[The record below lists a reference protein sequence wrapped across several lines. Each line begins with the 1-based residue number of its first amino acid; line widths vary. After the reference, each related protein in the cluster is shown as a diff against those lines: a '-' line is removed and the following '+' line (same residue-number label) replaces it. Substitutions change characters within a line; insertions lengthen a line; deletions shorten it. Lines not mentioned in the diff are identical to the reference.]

1 MSSSNPT
8 AVSAVVGQ
16 RLAFG
21 AGPGRAAALLK
32 NLTMPAVLIAFA
44 TYLLVGIL
52 TMQVPEGTAFPGPQF
67 FPSLI
72 TAGLYLFAAVLAV
85 GAVREH
91 RAEGDATASVSAAH
105 AAASVSASPGAS
117 PAAPA
122 SASAP
127 EEATV
132 PRTVRVDVESLAW
145 VVGSFLVF
153 ALVLN
158 ILGWIIAAGLLFWC
172 IARGFGSTRWL
183 FSLVVGLTVSSLSY
197 IAFDMALGM
206 SLPSGILGWGF

>member
-32 NLTMPAVLIAFA
+32 NLTMPVVLVAFA
-44 TYLLVGIL
+44 TYLLVGII
-52 TMQVPEGTAFPGPQF
+52 TMKVPEGTAFPGPQF
-67 FPSLI
+67 FPMLI
-72 TAGLYLFAAVLAV
+72 MAGLYLFAAVLSV

-91 RAEGDATASVSAAH
+91 RAEVDTAS
-105 AAASVSASPGAS
+105 AASVSSE
-117 PAAPA
+117 PAATTPVSPA
-122 SASAP
+122 SASTPEAP
-127 EEATV
+127 AE
-132 PRTVRVDVESLAW
+132 PRTVRVDGRSLAW

-153 ALVLN
+153 SLVLN

-183 FSLVVGLTVSSLSY
+183 FGLVVGLTVSSLSY

>member
-1 MSSSNPT
+1 MSSNNPT

-32 NLTMPAVLIAFA
+32 NLTMPAVLVAFA
-44 TYLLVGIL
+44 TYLLVGII
-52 TMQVPEGTAFPGPQF
+52 TMKVPEGTAFPGPQF
-67 FPSLI
+67 FPTLI

-91 RAEGDATASVSAAH
+91 RAEDD
-105 AAASVSASPGAS
+105 AAASVSAAPV
-117 PAAPA
+117 APA
-122 SASAP
+122 SASTP
-127 EEATV
+127 EEPAV
-132 PRTVRVDVESLAW
+132 PRTVRVDVRSLVW

-158 ILGWIIAAGLLFWC
+158 LLGWIIAAGLLFWC

>member
-32 NLTMPAVLIAFA
+32 NLTMPVVLVAFA
-44 TYLLVGIL
+44 TYLLVGII
-52 TMQVPEGTAFPGPQF
+52 TMKVPEGSAFPGPQF
-67 FPSLI
+67 FPMLI
-72 TAGLYLFAAVLAV
+72 MLGLYLFAALLAV

-91 RAEGDATASVSAAH
+91 RTGDGAAPTASAPP
-105 AAASVSASPGAS
+105 AST
-117 PAAPA
+117 A
-122 SASAP
+122 SASTPEAP
-127 EEATV
+127 AE
-132 PRTVRVDVESLAW
+132 PRTVRVDVKSLAW

-153 ALVLN
+153 SLVLN

-183 FSLVVGLTVSSLSY
+183 FGLVVGLTVSSLSY

>member
-1 MSSSNPT
+1 MMSSNNPT

-21 AGPGRAAALLK
+21 AGPGRAAVLLK
-32 NLTMPAVLIAFA
+32 NLTMPVVLVAFA
-44 TYLLVGIL
+44 TYLLVGII
-52 TMQVPEGTAFPGPQF
+52 TMKVPEGSAFPGPQF
-67 FPSLI
+67 FPMLI
-72 TAGLYLFAAVLAV
+72 MAGLYLFAAVLSV

-91 RAEGDATASVSAAH
+91 RAVVDTVS
-105 AAASVSASPGAS
+105 AASVSSE
-117 PAAPA
+117 AAVTTRVSPA
-122 SASAP
+122 SASTP
-127 EEATV
+127 EVPAE
-132 PRTVRVDVESLAW
+132 PRTVRVDGRSLAW

-153 ALVLN
+153 SLVLN

-183 FSLVVGLTVSSLSY
+183 FGLVVGLTVSSLSY

>member
-1 MSSSNPT
+1 MSSNNPT

-21 AGPGRAAALLK
+21 AGPGRTAALLK
-32 NLTMPAVLIAFA
+32 NLTMPGVLIAFA
-44 TYLLVGIL
+44 TYLLVGII
-52 TMQVPEGTAFPGPQF
+52 TMKVPEGTAFPGPQF
-67 FPSLI
+67 FPMLI
-72 TAGLYLFAAVLAV
+72 TAGLYLFAVVLVV
-85 GAVREH
+85 GAVREL
-91 RAEGDATASVSAAH
+91 RADDDT
-105 AAASVSASPGAS
+105 AASVSDAPVT
-117 PAAPA
+117 PA
-122 SASAP
+122 SAAAP
-127 EEATV
+127 EEPAV
-132 PRTVRVDVESLAW
+132 QRTVRVDVRSLAW

>member
-1 MSSSNPT
+1 MMSSSNPT

-21 AGPGRAAALLK
+21 AGPGRVAALLK
-32 NLTMPAVLIAFA
+32 NLTMPAVLVAFA

-52 TMQVPEGTAFPGPQF
+52 TMKVPEGTAFPGPQF
-67 FPSLI
+67 FPTLI
-72 TAGLYLFAAVLAV
+72 AAGLYLFAAVLAV

-91 RAEGDATASVSAAH
+91 RAEDD
-105 AAASVSASPGAS
+105 AAASAAAAPV
-117 PAAPA
+117 APA
-122 SASAP
+122 SASTP
-127 EEATV
+127 EEPAV
-132 PRTVRVDVESLAW
+132 PRTVRVDVRSLAW

>member
-1 MSSSNPT
+1 MSSNNPT

-32 NLTMPAVLIAFA
+32 SLTMPAVLVAFA
-44 TYLLVGIL
+44 TYLLVGII
-52 TMQVPEGTAFPGPQF
+52 TMKVPEGSAFPGPQF
-67 FPSLI
+67 FPMLI
-72 TAGLYLFAAVLAV
+72 TAGLYLFATLLVV

-91 RAEGDATASVSAAH
+91 RTEPDSAA
-105 AAASVSASPGAS
+105 SGPGT
-117 PAAPA
+117 PTAPA
-122 SASAP
+122 SAAAP
-127 EEATV
+127 EEPAV
-132 PRTVRVDVESLAW
+132 PRTVRVDVRSLAW

>member
-1 MSSSNPT
+1 MMSSNNPT

-21 AGPGRAAALLK
+21 VGPGRASALVK
-32 NLTMPAVLIAFA
+32 SLTMPAVLVAFA
-44 TYLLVGIL
+44 TYLLVGIF
-52 TMQVPEGTAFPGPQF
+52 TMKVPEGTAFPGPQF
-67 FPSLI
+67 FPGLI
-72 TAGLYLFAAVLAV
+72 TAGLYLFAALLVA

-91 RAEGDATASVSAAH
+91 RAEPD
-105 AAASVSASPGAS
+105 
-117 PAAPA
+117 PAPVAPA
-122 SASAP
+122 SADPVAPASAAAP
-127 EEATV
+127 EESAA
-132 PRTVRVDVESLAW
+132 PRTVRVDVRSLAW

>member
-1 MSSSNPT
+1 
-8 AVSAVVGQ
+8 
-16 RLAFG
+16 
-21 AGPGRAAALLK
+21 
-32 NLTMPAVLIAFA
+32 
-44 TYLLVGIL
+44 
-52 TMQVPEGTAFPGPQF
+52 
-67 FPSLI
+67 
-72 TAGLYLFAAVLAV
+72 
-85 GAVREH
+85 VREL
-91 RAEGDATASVSAAH
+91 RADDDT
-105 AAASVSASPGAS
+105 AASVSDAPVT
-117 PAAPA
+117 PA
-122 SASAP
+122 SAAAP
-127 EEATV
+127 EEPAV
-132 PRTVRVDVESLAW
+132 QRTVRVDVRSLAW

>member
-32 NLTMPAVLIAFA
+32 NLTMPVVLVAFA
-44 TYLLVGIL
+44 TYLLVGII
-52 TMQVPEGTAFPGPQF
+52 TMKVPEGSAFPGPQF
-67 FPSLI
+67 FPMLI
-72 TAGLYLFAAVLAV
+72 MLGLYLFAALLAV

-91 RAEGDATASVSAAH
+91 RAGDGAAPTASA
-105 AAASVSASPGAS
+105 P
-117 PAAPA
+117 PAR

-127 EEATV
+127 PASTASASTPEAPAE
-132 PRTVRVDVESLAW
+132 PRTVRVDVKSLAW

-153 ALVLN
+153 SLVLN

-183 FSLVVGLTVSSLSY
+183 FGLVVGLTVSSLSY